1 MVLPQFSLRMV
12 LGLVAVLAFVSL
24 IISRGLQGSAW
35 AMGVSVALLALVF
48 VFSMYAVFFGAIYLV
63 SLAFNLRAALQPQR
77 AEVALPATRALP
89 TVPRDNTEFV
99 PPPLDS
105 T

>member
-35 AMGVSVALLALVF
+35 AMGVSGALLALAF
-48 VFSMYAVFFGAIYLV
+48 AFTMYAVSFGVLYLV
-63 SLAFNLRAALQPQR
+63 SRAFNRRAAIEP
-77 AEVALPATRALP
+77 LPAHAAPSTRS
-89 TVPRDNTEFV
+89 TVVTPRDNTDFV
-99 PPPLDS
+99 PPPTDPA
-105 T
+105 